1 MAQTDGQQP
10 ILYVED
16 GSMAVLPHG
25 VTPARHITTS
35 SHQTI
40 PKDRGEAEGEGEKTA
55 GPEYEKQVVPAS
67 GADDEEDVSNV
78 MAALEKQEK
87 APFPEGGKEAWLT
100 VLGVFCCTMVT
111 FGVLNT
117 YGVYQAYF
125 KQTYLSNYSNFAIN
139 WIGTAQYVGIFGSGL
154 PMGLFMGIGMGIVF
168 NMAIACPS
176 HWFLKR
182 RGMALVCFPIMI
194 QRLIPR
200 IGFGWS
206 MRVIFFIE
214 IVMLTI
220 AWFTIRTRLPPAID
234 VKDKSKGG
242 WKQVKWIDMQAFKNP
257 AYTMIVIGFGLVV
270 FGLYTP
276 FTYMDVFTSHY
287 RIPANGYF
295 LSIMNAASMF
305 GRILPGFVADKVGR
319 TNTILPFLTLAGI
332 LLFIFPLCTT
342 LGGLVPFA
350 ILYGFASGGHVSLQ
364 PAVVAQLGP
373 TESVGVRVGN
383 MIAFQ
388 ALGSVCQPFVGL
400 ILGGDPD
407 SGYRWWG
414 ACAFSGALVLSGASC
429 LMLGRFFALGG
440 KLVGII

>member
-10 ILYVED
+10 ILYCED
-16 GSMAVLPHG
+16 GSMSVLPEG
-25 VTPARHITTS
+25 VAVARHTTTS
-35 SHQTI
+35 SKQSIRKTQ
-40 PKDRGEAEGEGEKTA
+40 REGKGEKVGTL
-55 GPEYEKQVVPAS
+55 EYEKEMEVALPAP
-67 GADDEEDVSNV
+67 GADDEDAGNV

-87 APFPEGGKEAWLT
+87 APFPEGGRDAWLT
-100 VLGVFCCTMVT
+100 VLGTFCCTMVT

-139 WIGTAQYVGIFGSGL
+139 WIGTVQYVGIFGLGL
-154 PMGLFMGIGMGIVF
+154 PIGKLFDLGFFRPCFLVGAVMLTASQLGLSFANSFATLFIAQGLFMGIGMGIVF

-182 RGMALVCFPIMI
+182 RGMALG
-194 QRLIPR
+194 LAAAGSSTGG
-200 IGFGWS
+200 GFGWS

-234 VKDKSKGG
+234 VRDKSKGG
-242 WKQVKWIDMQAFKNP
+242 WKQVKWIDMHAFKNP

-287 RIPANGYF
+287 KIPANGYF

-305 GRILPGFVADKVGR
+305 GRILPGFV
-319 TNTILPFLTLAGI
+319 
-332 LLFIFPLCTT
+332 
-342 LGGLVPFA
+342 GG
-350 ILYGFASGGHVSLQ
+350 
-364 PAVVAQLGP
+364 
-373 TESVGVRVGN
+373 
-383 MIAFQ
+383 
-388 ALGSVCQPFVGL
+388 
-400 ILGGDPD
+400 
-407 SGYRWWG
+407 
-414 ACAFSGALVLSGASC
+414 
-429 LMLGRFFALGG
+429 
-440 KLVGII
+440 